1 MTQYLAERGL
11 SGLKGMLIEENSRNS
26 GVLGYRS
33 DPIETS
39 PLRLRVTTSNLVI
52 LHQKVY
58 ILVERNHQIG
68 QHRVQNPYSWGVA

>member
-39 PLRLRVTTSNLVI
+39 PSDYVLP
-52 LHQKVY
+52 
-58 ILVERNHQIG
+58 HQIWSFCIKKCT
-68 QHRVQNPYSWGVA
+68 Y